1 MVEIRRAVS
10 FLEER
15 ASVSITPR
23 SSSRRASW
31 GTPRPHPNWRWT
43 LLGFPPISA
52 GPKSPSN
59 SQPLQPRPAL
69 TRMPLAQG
77 TGRAIPGCSGKRAV
91 EMQMLTPGR
100 RVCWSRARAAD
111 DQQSLSQ
118 PIAQTSQRPPPS
130 RDFPFLSTAARP
142 APATASGSVCP
153 VPWLSLYV
161 TTDVGGALAL
171 QKDVFQ

>member
-1 MVEIRRAVS
+1 MLWEKGSGNANTHPR
-10 FLEER
+10 
-15 ASVSITPR
+15 TPR
-23 SSSRRASW
+23 
-31 GTPRPHPNWRWT
+31 
-43 LLGFPPISA
+43 LLV
-52 GPKSPSN
+52 
-59 SQPLQPRPAL
+59 
-69 TRMPLAQG
+69 T
-77 TGRAIPGCSGKRAV
+77 C
-91 EMQMLTPGR
+91 
-100 RVCWSRARAAD
+100 AAD